1 MSQVKHQKLHVVTRL
16 PTLFAL
22 TTLSLIALVMSS
34 GCLNRKASGQSES
47 VGPIRQLILDRRN
60 PKKSEKSIPSGL
72 SFHTIMHNGEKRTY
86 YLSVPQGS
94 MSSRPLPLVLV
105 FHGGHANGEK
115 MAEITQMHLLGMR
128 AGFAVAYP
136 EAITTDRVWN
146 DGRSTTASATDDIA
160 FVRALID
167 QLVKQHNIDER
178 RIYAT
183 GASNG
188 GMFSLRIG
196 CDLSDRI
203 AAIAPVV
210 ANMPVDLITN
220 CKPRRPISTMIFNGT
235 RDSLMPF
242 TGGEVAGLKIL
253 GRGKGDVVS
262 ADATVSFWR
271 KINSCT
277 STPTLEQLPDRSPG
291 DGTRVT
297 EFRWSPCWGETEVIH
312 LVVEGGGHTWPGSS
326 ATPTLRKSGVTSQ
339 DISATKLIWE
349 FFKRHVL

>member
-1 MSQVKHQKLHVVTRL
+1 
-16 PTLFAL
+16 
-22 TTLSLIALVMSS
+22 MSS
-34 GCLNRKASGQSES
+34 GCLNRKASGESES
-47 VGPIRQLILDRRN
+47 IGPIRQLILGRRN
-60 PKKSEKSIPSGL
+60 PKESEKFLPSGL
-72 SFHTIMHNGEKRTY
+72 SFHTIMHNSEKRSY
-86 YLSVPQGS
+86 YLSIPHGS
-94 MSSRPLPLVLV
+94 TSRRPLPLVLV

-136 EAITTDRVWN
+136 EAISTDRVWN
-146 DGRSTTASATDDIA
+146 DGRATTASATDDIA

-167 QLVKQHNIDER
+167 QLVKQHYIDNR

-188 GMFSLRIG
+188 GMFSFRIG

-210 ANMPVDLITN
+210 ANMPVDLISN

-235 RDSLMPF
+235 SDTLMPF
-242 TGGEVAGLKIL
+242 TGGEVAGLKML

-262 ADATVSFWR
+262 ADASVSFWR
-271 KINSCT
+271 KINSCP
-277 STPTLEQLPDRSPG
+277 STPKLELLPDRSPG
-291 DGTRVT
+291 DGTRVK

-312 LVVEGGGHTWPGSS
+312 FVVEGGGHTWPGSS

-339 DISATKLIWE
+339 DISATKLIWD
-349 FFKRHVL
+349 FFSRHVL